1 MPKDEGVSRT
11 MSTASAMGP
20 ITSAL
25 AIEAAAIVL
34 AAALC
39 ASKCLFALGT
49 LLGTSDEA
57 PLKKSASDNKAV
69 DIFVMVPSC

>member
-1 MPKDEGVSRT
+1 
-11 MSTASAMGP
+11 
-20 ITSAL
+20 
-25 AIEAAAIVL
+25 
-34 AAALC
+34 
-39 ASKCLFALGT
+39 LGT